1 MLRIVLALTLLAL
14 PATATEIY
22 RWVDDKG
29 QVHFSSSPP
38 PEAASIAEEVNI
50 RFNVD
55 AQKPAARQSYSD
67 YDDYDADEAD
77 DAQSQAAR
85 PKTAAD
91 MKREQQDEWRYQCEK
106 AVKTAK
112 SEYEVGVDVIKQN
125 HSGGYISAD
134 KMKQQIDGLSAA
146 SKSVSMHE
154 CIGSTGDKKRNY
166 QCLADYKGLNNCG
179 FGSFL

>member
-1 MLRIVLALTLLAL
+1 MALLAL
-14 PATATEIY
+14 PAAATEIY

-29 QVHFSSSPP
+29 QVHFTSSPP
-38 PEAASIAEEVNI
+38 PEAASRAEEINVN
-50 RFNVD
+50 FNVD
-55 AQKPAARQSYSD
+55 AQKSSARASYND
-67 YDDYDADEAD
+67 IDDYDGDEAD
-77 DAQSQAAR
+77 DVESQSDR

-91 MKREQQDEWRYQCEK
+91 LKREQQDEWRYQCEK

-134 KMKQQIDGLSAA
+134 KMKQQTDALAAA
-146 SKSVSMHE
+146 SRSVSMHE

-166 QCLADYKGLNNCG
+166 QCLADYKGLQNCG
-179 FGSFL
+179 FGSIY

>member
-77 DAQSQAAR
+77 DAQSQTAR

-134 KMKQQIDGLSAA
+134 KMKQQTDALAAA

-179 FGSFL
+179 FGKIF